1 MEAVGQG
8 DSERLAGS
16 GLLALHAELREFL
29 TPGKT
34 QVFLRNIA
42 GHAASLGSRPA
53 AQPAARP
60 AAPRRESGAGGL
72 PALLATRHP
81 DWQLG
86 LLELPGPLAEGAL
99 PAGEMDGTIRDL
111 PEKAG
116 DRLERAGR
124 EMISGWLKRRTG
136 EVLEI
141 VTGMVASEIGG
152 LLEVARSPGVARLA
166 AGSPGQARFQPTS
179 PPETKSPAWLARMT
193 AGS

>member
-1 MEAVGQG
+1 
-8 DSERLAGS
+8 
-16 GLLALHAELREFL
+16 
-29 TPGKT
+29 
-34 QVFLRNIA
+34 
-42 GHAASLGSRPA
+42 
-53 AQPAARP
+53 
-60 AAPRRESGAGGL
+60 
-72 PALLATRHP
+72 
-81 DWQLG
+81 
-86 LLELPGPLAEGAL
+86 
-99 PAGEMDGTIRDL
+99 MDGTIRDL